1 MAMLKVGGGRGG
13 IYQSTCRGVAVPI
26 RRARPRK
33 GMAVKCIAL
42 IDGVVFGARSLGEP
56 LPRRTFDEEGFV
68 CGNGGMSVV
77 YTVNFPYRVWLCWE
91 I

>member
-1 MAMLKVGGGRGG
+1 M
-13 IYQSTCRGVAVPI
+13 PI

-68 CGNGGMSVV
+68 CGMGGCRW
-77 YTVNFPYRVWLCWE
+77 FIR
-91 I
+91 